1 MSNPLKKLAGQ
12 TAIYGLGTVMPRI
25 LNYLLTPILT
35 YEFSAAEFG
44 INSEL
49 YAYISFLNVIFTYGM
64 ETAFFNFNSKL
75 ENKQDVFNTSFW
87 SLLISST
94 VFSGLLLLF
103 TSNIAN
109 ELSTPNAVY
118 LPQFIVWSILI
129 IATDAIAIIPFAKL
143 RTEGKA
149 LKFSLLKLTNII
161 INFGLTIF
169 FLKICKSSYDL
180 CEVNSYAALYNPQI
194 GIGYVFLSIL
204 IANVIT
210 LILLGNQLIG
220 IKFSINLQLL
230 KKMLSYAWP
239 LIILGLAAMIND
251 TLDKI
256 IIKKLMLDKSEAQ
269 IAQGIYGACNKIAV
283 LMSIFIQSFR
293 FASEPFFFGKAKEK
307 DSKQTYAIVMKY
319 FIIFCLFLFLAM
331 VMNLDWIQY
340 ILESHYREGLKVV
353 PILLMAYLCLGVV
366 YNQSIWYKLSGKTRF
381 GAIIAIT
388 GAAITLVVNIL
399 FVPKYSYMA
408 CAWATLAAYGGM
420 MLLSYILGQIYFP
433 IKYNLKAISVY
444 CFLAFSFYLI
454 SYLYSDIDNTAL
466 KLILNNLWLILFVW
480 IIYKMEF
487 STLKKLNSYGS
498 NSTESN

>member
-87 SLLISST
+87 SLLLSST

-220 IKFSINLQLL
+220 LKFSINLQLL

-256 IIKKLMLDKSEAQ
+256 IIKKLEKLLNGDEKADTLVLGWGSTYG
-269 IAQGIYGACNKIAV
+269 GITQAVNRLNEKGVKVASAHLTFINPFPDNLGEILSNFERIIIPELNTGQLIKLIRERFLIDAKGINKVAG
-283 LMSIFIQSFR
+283 
-293 FASEPFFFGKAKEK
+293 EPFTAQELVEK
-307 DSKQTYAIVMKY
+307 IEEKI
-319 FIIFCLFLFLAM
+319 
-331 VMNLDWIQY
+331 N
-340 ILESHYREGLKVV
+340 E
-353 PILLMAYLCLGVV
+353 
-366 YNQSIWYKLSGKTRF
+366 
-381 GAIIAIT
+381 
-388 GAAITLVVNIL
+388 
-399 FVPKYSYMA
+399 
-408 CAWATLAAYGGM
+408 
-420 MLLSYILGQIYFP
+420 
-433 IKYNLKAISVY
+433 
-444 CFLAFSFYLI
+444 
-454 SYLYSDIDNTAL
+454 
-466 KLILNNLWLILFVW
+466 
-480 IIYKMEF
+480 
-487 STLKKLNSYGS
+487 
-498 NSTESN
+498 